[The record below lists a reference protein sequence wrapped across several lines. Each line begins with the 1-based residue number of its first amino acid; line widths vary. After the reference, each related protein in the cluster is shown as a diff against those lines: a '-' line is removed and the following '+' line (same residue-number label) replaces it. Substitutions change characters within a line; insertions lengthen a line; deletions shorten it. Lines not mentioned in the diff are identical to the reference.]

1 MRIVAGEFRSRTIDA
16 VAGSAT
22 RPTADK
28 IKEAVFSRIGPYFEG
43 GRMLDAYAGSGNI
56 SFEALSRGMRE
67 SWLCDISAKAVA
79 TIRSN
84 ASKLGVE
91 ERCHIHRRDVF
102 AMLDTFAQTDI
113 RFDLVYLDPPY
124 RKQKNAELML
134 ALEEKALLEP
144 SAWVIVESLS
154 DDVFDEAY
162 GSLVKVKEN
171 TYGTIRI
178 TCYRRTA

>member
-1 MRIVAGEFRSRTIDA
+1 MRVIT
-16 VAGSAT
+16 GSARGRKLSAPQGLDV
-22 RPTADK
+22 RPTVDRV
-28 IKEAVFSRIGPYFEG
+28 KEGIFSAIQFDVEG
-43 GRMLDAYAGSGNI
+43 RRVLDLFAGSGQMGI
-56 SFEALSRGMRE
+56 EALSRGMRE

-102 AMLDTFAQTDI
+102 AMLDTFAQADI

-154 DDVFDEAY
+154 EDVFDEAY

>member
-1 MRIVAGEFRSRTIDA
+1 
-16 VAGSAT
+16 
-22 RPTADK
+22 
-28 IKEAVFSRIGPYFEG
+28 
-43 GRMLDAYAGSGNI
+43 
-56 SFEALSRGMRE
+56 
-67 SWLCDISAKAVA
+67 
-79 TIRSN
+79 
-84 ASKLGVE
+84 
-91 ERCHIHRRDVF
+91 
-102 AMLDTFAQTDI
+102 MLDTFAQADI

-154 DDVFDEAY
+154 EDVFDEAY

-178 TCYRRTA
+178 TWYMRTA